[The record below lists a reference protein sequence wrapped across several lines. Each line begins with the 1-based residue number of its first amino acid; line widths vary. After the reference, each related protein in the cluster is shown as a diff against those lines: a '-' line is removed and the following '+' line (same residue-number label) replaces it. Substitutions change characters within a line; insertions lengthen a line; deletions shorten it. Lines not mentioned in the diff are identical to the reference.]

1 MPPQTPDKIEII
13 GQSAAFLD
21 LLERVSQAAVLDRPV
36 LVIGERGT
44 GKELIAS
51 RLHFLSSR
59 WGGPYVQINCAALP
73 ETLLESELFGY
84 EPGAFTG
91 ATGRRAGRFEQA
103 DGGTLFL
110 DEIATLSLAAQEKL
124 LRIIEYGRFERLG
137 GRDTISVDVRVIG
150 ATNVDLPAECE
161 AGRFRADLLDR
172 LSFDVLTVPPLRA
185 RRGDILLLAGNFAR
199 AMASEIGWRAFPGFS
214 QAVETRIAEHSW
226 PGNVREL
233 KNTVERAVYRWHE
246 PEEPVDAIQFD
257 PFDSPFR
264 VVTGKTLEP
273 ESSKEP
279 TDDVAKPAKMQE
291 PTSAAPLPSDF
302 KGAVAAFEKDLLAR
316 AYEAH
321 RFNQRDTAEAL
332 SLTYDQFRHALK
344 KHGLL

>member
-1 MPPQTPDKIEII
+1 MAPQTPDKIEII
-13 GQSAAFLD
+13 GQSASFLD

-91 ATGRRAGRFEQA
+91 ASTKRAGRFEQA

-110 DEIATLSLAAQEKL
+110 DEIGNLSLAAQEKL

-137 GRDTISVDVRVIG
+137 GRETIEVDVRVVG
-150 ATNVDLPAECE
+150 ATNIDLPAACE
-161 AGRFRADLLDR
+161 AGEFRADLLDR

-185 RRGDILLLAGNFAR
+185 RHGDVMLLAGYFAR
-199 AMASEIGWRAFPGFS
+199 AMSAELGWNAFPGFS
-214 QAVETRIAEHSW
+214 RGAEAVLMSYGW

-233 KNTVERAVYRWHE
+233 KNTIERAVYRWPE
-246 PEEPVDAIQFD
+246 PDLKVETIVFD
-257 PFDSPFR
+257 PFDSPYR
-264 VVTGKTLEP
+264 LADDPPSPEP
-273 ESSKEP
+273 SVLSEP
-279 TDDVAKPAKMQE
+279 DPPPDAG
-291 PTSAAPLPSDF
+291 PLPSDF
-302 KGAVAAFEKDLLAR
+302 KTAVATFEKDLLSR

-321 RFNQRDTAEAL
+321 RFNQRETAEAL
-332 SLTYDQFRHALK
+332 SLSYDQLRHALK

>member
-1 MPPQTPDKIEII
+1 MAPQTPDKVEIV
-13 GQSAAFLD
+13 GQSASFLD

-44 GKELIAS
+44 GKELIAN

-91 ATGRRAGRFEQA
+91 ASTKRAGRFEQA

-110 DEIATLSLAAQEKL
+110 DEIGNLSLAAQEKL

-137 GRDTISVDVRVIG
+137 GRETIEVDVRIVG
-150 ATNVDLPAECE
+150 ATNIDLPAACD
-161 AGRFRADLLDR
+161 AGKFRADLLDR

-185 RRGDILLLAGNFAR
+185 RRGDVMLLAEYFAR
-199 AMASEIGWRAFPGFS
+199 AMSAELGWPAFPGFS
-214 QAVETRIAEHSW
+214 RDAEAVLTTYGW

-233 KNTVERAVYRWHE
+233 KNTIERAVYRWPDPDLKVE
-246 PEEPVDAIQFD
+246 TILFD

-264 VVTGKTLEP
+264 LAVDPPLSPPPEP
-273 ESSKEP
+273 ADLDL
-279 TDDVAKPAKMQE
+279 TPADG
-291 PTSAAPLPSDF
+291 PLPEDF
-302 KGAVAAFEKDLLAR
+302 KAAVAAFEKDLLAR

-321 RFNQRDTAEAL
+321 RFNQRETAAAL
-332 SLTYDQFRHALK
+332 SLSYDQLRHALK

>member
-1 MPPQTPDKIEII
+1 MAPQTPDKVEIV
-13 GQSAAFLD
+13 GQSASFLD

-44 GKELIAS
+44 GKELIAN

-91 ATGRRAGRFEQA
+91 ASTKRAGRFEQA

-110 DEIATLSLAAQEKL
+110 DEIGNLSLAAQEKL

-137 GRDTISVDVRVIG
+137 GRETIEVDVRIVG
-150 ATNVDLPAECE
+150 ATNIDLPAACD
-161 AGRFRADLLDR
+161 AGKFRADLLDR

-185 RRGDILLLAGNFAR
+185 RRGDVMLLAEYFAR
-199 AMASEIGWRAFPGFS
+199 AMSAELGWPAFPGFS
-214 QAVETRIAEHSW
+214 RDAEAVLTTYGW

-233 KNTVERAVYRWHE
+233 KNTIERAVYRWPDPDLRVE
-246 PEEPVDAIQFD
+246 TILFD

-264 VVTGKTLEP
+264 LAVDPPLSPPPEP
-273 ESSKEP
+273 ADLDLP
-279 TDDVAKPAKMQE
+279 PADV
-291 PTSAAPLPSDF
+291 PLPEDF
-302 KGAVAAFEKDLLAR
+302 KAAVAAFEKDLLAR

-321 RFNQRDTAEAL
+321 RFNQRETAAAL
-332 SLTYDQFRHALK
+332 SLSYDQLRHALK

>member
-1 MPPQTPDKIEII
+1 MAPQTPDKIEII
-13 GQSAAFLD
+13 GQSADFLD

-51 RLHFLSSR
+51 RLHFLSRR

-91 ATGRRAGRFEQA
+91 ATTKRAGRFEQA

-110 DEIATLSLAAQEKL
+110 DEIANLSLAAQEKL

-137 GRDTISVDVRVIG
+137 GRETIEVDVRVIG
-150 ATNVDLPAECE
+150 ATNVDLPAASD

-172 LSFDVLTVPPLRA
+172 LSFDVLTVPPLRV
-185 RRGDILLLAGNFAR
+185 RHGDVPLLTDHFGH
-199 AMASEIGWRAFPGFS
+199 AMSIELGWPSFPGFS
-214 QAVETRIAEHSW
+214 ADAETALAAHSW
-226 PGNVREL
+226 PGNIREL
-233 KNTVERAVYRWHE
+233 KNTVERAVYRWPRPVE
-246 PEEPVDAIQFD
+246 PIDAIVFD
-257 PFDSPFR
+257 PFESTYRLARIP
-264 VVTGKTLEP
+264 GPETLGPQE
-273 ESSKEP
+273 KP
-279 TDDVAKPAKMQE
+279 TLADPPPVDPPM
-291 PTSAAPLPSDF
+291 AADPVLPGDF
-302 KGAVAAFEKDLLAR
+302 KAAVADFEKDLLAR

-321 RFNQRDTAEAL
+321 RFNQRETAAAL
-332 SLTYDQFRHALK
+332 SLSYDQLRHALK
-344 KHGLL
+344 KHRLL

>member
-1 MPPQTPDKIEII
+1 MPDKIEII

-91 ATGRRAGRFEQA
+91 AAGRRAGRFEQA

-172 LSFDVLTVPPLRA
+172 LSFDVLTVPPLRV

-199 AMASEIGWRAFPGFS
+199 AMASEIGWHVFPGFS

-233 KNTVERAVYRWHE
+233 KNAIERAVYRWHE

-264 VVTGKTLEP
+264 LAPDKAQKTEISNGKAVEVADPPAVQSLTLA
-273 ESSKEP
+273 SS
-279 TDDVAKPAKMQE
+279 
-291 PTSAAPLPSDF
+291 LPSDF

-321 RFNQRDTAEAL
+321 RFHQRDTAEAL
-332 SLTYDQFRHALK
+332 SLTYDQLRHALK

>member
-1 MPPQTPDKIEII
+1 MAPRNADKIEII
-13 GQSAAFLD
+13 GQSSAFID
-21 LLERVSQAAVLDRPV
+21 VLERVSQAAVLDRPV

-91 ATGRRAGRFEQA
+91 ASSRRSGRFEQA

-110 DEIATLSLAAQEKL
+110 DEIGNLSLAAQEKL

-137 GRDTISVDVRVIG
+137 GRETITVDVRIIG
-150 ATNVDLPAECE
+150 ATNVDLPTACR

-185 RRGDILLLAGNFAR
+185 RRGDIQLLSQHFGR
-199 AMASEIGWRAFPGFS
+199 AMSVELGWQSFPGFS
-214 QAVETRIAEHSW
+214 RDADALLANHGW

-233 KNTVERAVYRWHE
+233 KNTVERAVYRWPE
-246 PEEPVDAIQFD
+246 PDEPIGSITFD

-264 VVTGKTLEP
+264 VVHTERPGNVP
-273 ESSKEP
+273 KEADGRRIAVP
-279 TDDVAKPAKMQE
+279 RPVPSRDE
-291 PTSAAPLPSDF
+291 LPGDF
-302 KGAVAAFEKDLLAR
+302 KAAVAAFEKELLRR
-316 AYEAH
+316 AYAAH
-321 RFNQRDTAEAL
+321 RHNQRDTADAL
-332 SLTYDQFRHALK
+332 SLTYDQLRHALK